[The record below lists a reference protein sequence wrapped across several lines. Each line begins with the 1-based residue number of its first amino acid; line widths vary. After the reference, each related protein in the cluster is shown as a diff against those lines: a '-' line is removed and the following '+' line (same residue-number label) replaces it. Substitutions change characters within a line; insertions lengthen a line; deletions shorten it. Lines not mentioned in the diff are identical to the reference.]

1 MLNIVLFK
9 FFMIPFAEKQFNDH
23 LMNLRIT
30 RASMLSLK
38 ILKILNKHLFFL
50 F

>member
-9 FFMIPFAEKQFNDH
+9 FFMVSFADKQFDNH

-30 RASMLSLK
+30 RALMLSLK
-38 ILKILNKHLFFL
+38 VLKILNKHLFFL

>member
-9 FFMIPFAEKQFNDH
+9 FFMVSFAGKQFDDH
-23 LMNLRIT
+23 LINLRIT

-38 ILKILNKHLFFL
+38 VLKILNKHLFFL